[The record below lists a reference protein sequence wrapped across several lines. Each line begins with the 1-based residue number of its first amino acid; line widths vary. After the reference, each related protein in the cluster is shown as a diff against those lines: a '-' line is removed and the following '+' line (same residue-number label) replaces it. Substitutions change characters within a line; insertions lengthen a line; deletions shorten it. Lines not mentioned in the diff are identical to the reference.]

1 MSGRTGEAGRGEGR
15 GRAGQQRGGGRFGRG
30 GRGNNNR
37 QRSTH
42 VSKTVV
48 IKDDVFDCGR
58 PEHAAL
64 FEKSDKAVIEFIR
77 REGVLEPMLI
87 AEGLEDG
94 MLPTIT
100 TPPVPA
106 RIPDPENPPQFIP
119 DPNNPGG
126 PQIVDPAH
134 PGGMMEDRAETI
146 IWETPNRDD

>member
-1 MSGRTGEAGRGEGR
+1 M
-15 GRAGQQRGGGRFGRG
+15 
-30 GRGNNNR
+30 
-37 QRSTH
+37 H
-42 VSKTVV
+42 VLKTVA

-106 RIPDPENPPQFIP
+106 RIPDPSNPPQFIP
-119 DPNNPGG
+119 DLDPNNPGG
-126 PQIVDPAH
+126 PQIVDPAN

-146 IWETPNRDD
+146 IWEGQLKSLAKRREKLAEGLMTAFATYWDQCSLTVRGKL